1 MSCSAAS
8 SAVLLGCAQRI
19 GLSNQPGSAASC
31 GEAPNAE
38 LAAAATAPCRTFRLV
53 TMNLP
58 ADRFYDFSGA
68 LAQCVQSPY
77 VAFTAVAGGDAP
89 LPDLGC
95 GSREWESDRSRD
107 RARRRSLG
115 GEQRREKPGEFCNST
130 RAP

>member
-31 GEAPNAE
+31 AEALNAE
-38 LAAAATAPCRTFRLV
+38 LAAATTAPCRTLRLV

-77 VAFTAVAGGDAP
+77 VAFTAVTGGNAFRTDV
-89 LPDLGC
+89 GC
-95 GSREWESDRSRD
+95 RHRERES
-107 RARRRSLG
+107 RRSG
-115 GEQRREKPGEFCNST
+115 D
-130 RAP
+130 